1 LAIHKCIITNT
12 YYDYTLISKTID
24 EVTSL
29 DKHTENTLF
38 WKLIYLNTQEWALE
52 EEEALV
58 EENLVEIFS

>member
-1 LAIHKCIITNT
+1 LN
-12 YYDYTLISKTID
+12 

-29 DKHTENTLF
+29 DKLTENTLF

-58 EENLVEIFS
+58 EENFVVIFS

>member
-1 LAIHKCIITNT
+1 MAIHKCIITNT
-12 YYDYTLISKTID
+12 HYDYTLISKTID

-52 EEEALV
+52 EGEALV
-58 EENLVEIFS
+58 EENLVDIFS